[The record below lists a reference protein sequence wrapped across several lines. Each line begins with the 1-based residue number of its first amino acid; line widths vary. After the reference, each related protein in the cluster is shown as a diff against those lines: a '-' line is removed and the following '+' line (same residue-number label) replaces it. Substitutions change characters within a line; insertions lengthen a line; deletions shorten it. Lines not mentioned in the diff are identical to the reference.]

1 MTQKINAAEH
11 VHICP
16 KYEKAISI
24 LGKRWTGLIIKAL
37 MDGSLRFNELLKIVG
52 TVSDRVLTERLRE
65 LETEGLLERL
75 VHPDSPVRIEYM
87 LTPKGRSMEQ
97 VLDALQD
104 WANKWVSY
112 EPSENEHIYEEVS
125 EIAAQS

>member
-1 MTQKINAAEH
+1 
-11 VHICP
+11 
-16 KYEKAISI
+16 
-24 LGKRWTGLIIKAL
+24 

-65 LETEGLLERL
+65 LEAEGLLERL
-75 VHPDSPVRIEYM
+75 VHPESPVRIEYV

-112 EPSENEHIYEEVS
+112 EPSENAHTFEEVS
-125 EIAAQS
+125 DITAQS